1 MLICVHALKCV
12 NMWTTVSGV
21 VRETHIKNAAQCTVM
36 LIPSDIKHH
45 AFPSYLSAEYSNEYD
60 EFNCLNKD
68 QQCGSGSEIPNYFL
82 HKDFD
87 Y

>member
-12 NMWTTVSGV
+12 NMWNAVSGV
-21 VRETHIKNAAQCTVM
+21 VRETHIKNAAQCIVM
-36 LIPSDIKHH
+36 LIPSDIEHH
-45 AFPSYLSAEYSNEYD
+45 AFPLYLSAEYSIWIKLTD
-60 EFNCLNKD
+60 NKA
-68 QQCGSGSEIPNYFL
+68 QQCGSGNEIPNYFL